1 MSLKPPKKSDMGKRW
16 MKPRRDKSI
25 LLCPEYHLI
34 VTEGTETEPQYFE
47 AIRDIINKQYRD
59 KIHLDVY
66 GGGENTLSLLDKAV
80 NRAKRNLN
88 GYKHVWIV
96 YDTDDF
102 PADHINKTSELCTNL
117 STEETRYHAVWSNQ
131 CIELW
136 FLLHFGFF
144 QSDIHRSEYWP
155 KLSEWLKNIGL
166 GEYSKGRSDMFQ
178 ILWSYMDFA
187 IANAERLDEVNEGKS
202 PANSA
207 PGTKVHKLIK
217 HLRPYLKIERGI

>member
-1 MSLKPPKKSDMGKRW
+1 M
-16 MKPRRDKSI
+16 
-25 LLCPEYHLI
+25 
-34 VTEGTETEPQYFE
+34 
-47 AIRDIINKQYRD
+47 
-59 KIHLDVY
+59 
-66 GGGENTLSLLDKAV
+66 

-178 ILWSYMDFA
+178 ILWPYMDFA